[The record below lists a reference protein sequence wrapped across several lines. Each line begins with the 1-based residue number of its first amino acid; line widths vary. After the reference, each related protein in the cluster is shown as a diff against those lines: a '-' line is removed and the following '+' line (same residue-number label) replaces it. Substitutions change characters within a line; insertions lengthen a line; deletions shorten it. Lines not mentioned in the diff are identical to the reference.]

1 MNMENSFN
9 NILFLTSFCCMA
21 IDGDIAK
28 EELKQLQSFAE
39 EDKLFGEINV
49 EEEYSKCLNVLK
61 QIGAD
66 FVKSYL
72 EAIEQIDFSD
82 NEKYQLLEVA
92 VKTIYADEKIEY
104 NEIKFFKSLC
114 NRLNLS
120 KESIIENVANV
131 EEYWLEDD
139 LASNAANFDFL
150 HDVNFSQIES
160 NLSAAN

>member
-1 MNMENSFN
+1 MENSFN
-9 NILFLTSFCCMA
+9 NILFLTSFCCMV

-49 EEEYSKCLNVLK
+49 EEEFSKCLNVLK
-61 QIGAD
+61 QIGTN

-72 EAIEQIDFSD
+72 EAIEQINFSD
-82 NEKYQLLEVA
+82 NEKYQILEVA

-114 NRLNLS
+114 NHLNLS

-139 LASNAANFDFL
+139 LASNTANFDFL

>member
-1 MNMENSFN
+1 MKETVGRLTNKVIENIFMFIVN
-9 NILFLTSFCCMA
+9 T
-21 IDGDIAK
+21 G
-28 EELKQLQSFAE
+28 
-39 EDKLFGEINV
+39 
-49 EEEYSKCLNVLK
+49 
-61 QIGAD
+61 
-66 FVKSYL
+66 
-72 EAIEQIDFSD
+72 
-82 NEKYQLLEVA
+82 
-92 VKTIYADEKIEY
+92 KIV
-104 NEIKFFKSLC
+104 IKFFKSLC

>member
-1 MNMENSFN
+1 MENSFN
-9 NILFLTSFCCMA
+9 NILFLTSFCFMA

-28 EELKQLQSFAE
+28 EEIKQLQSFAE

-61 QIGAD
+61 RIGAD

-120 KESIIENVANV
+120 KESIIENVVNV

-139 LASNAANFDFL
+139 LASNASNFDFL

-160 NLSAAN
+160 NLSTAN

>member
-1 MNMENSFN
+1 MENSFN

-21 IDGDIAK
+21 IDGDIAE

-92 VKTIYADEKIEY
+92 VKTIYADKKIEY